1 MTFTESDVIFPSKKI
16 YENIKELDDI
26 ILSLLYTKIHKLN
39 YCYLLNFSIMR
50 LPYSKF
56 DNALEAIENEIKNIK
71 KVKIEEKKPLSFA
84 NKFLAI
90 TKFILEASDL
100 CNKKK
105 NHTEQRFHDI
115 AVELSKK
122 LDIN

>member
-1 MTFTESDVIFPSKKI
+1 MAFTESDMIFPSKKI
-16 YENIKELDDI
+16 YENKKELDDI
-26 ILSLLYTKIHKLN
+26 IPSLLYTKIYKLN
-39 YCYLLNFSIMR
+39 YCYLLNYSIMR

-71 KVKIEEKKPLSFA
+71 KVKIKETKPLSFT

-105 NHTEQRFHDI
+105 IMQNKDFMI
-115 AVELSKK
+115 L
-122 LDIN
+122 L